1 MQIVIGRRR
10 PPSLSRRAV
19 ERRVAHRLI
28 PQSLILRKCSPR
40 SRWHSSLGDYYLT
53 RAADRFLMAT
63 HQDLEQLALTLNV
76 ISKGESIVC
85 EETAPAA

>member
-1 MQIVIGRRR
+1 MLILLRKR
-10 PPSLSRRAV
+10 PPSLTRRAV

-53 RAADRFLMAT
+53 RAADRFVMAT
-63 HQDLEQLALTLNV
+63 HQDLEELARELDV
-76 ISKGESIVC
+76 MSIGESIVG

>member
-1 MQIVIGRRR
+1 MKIELERRS
-10 PPSLSRRAV
+10 PSLSRRAV

-53 RAADRFLMAT
+53 RVADRFVMAT
-63 HQDLEQLALTLNV
+63 HQDLEELARELDA
-76 ISKGESIVC
+76 IREDESIIG
-85 EETAPAA
+85 EEAAPAA